1 MKEEFEDYY
10 SDSIFKFES
19 MLKTN
24 DFLFF
29 DSDEFEEIIVYYLEI
44 GNVSLAK
51 KAISMATEQYPNS
64 VTLVLLQIELLLF
77 NNELD
82 ESEKLIEKISLI
94 DPLNTDI
101 LIQQAKI
108 LSKRKNHQQAID
120 LLIKVDHSSD
130 LYFEALSII
139 GKEYL
144 FLDDFVSAKKY
155 FILYLKHNQFDYGV
169 LNNVLYCFDSIG
181 DTDSTINYLNSFL
194 ETNPYCEIAWHQLGK
209 QYAKEELYKEA
220 LTAFDFA
227 IISDDCFIG
236 AYIEMGKI
244 LEKLNKI
251 NEAIEKYEIASEI
264 EDPNP
269 FALYRIACCHDK
281 LGNQDLALLYYNK
294 TVTEDPVDDKAWM
307 SIAYNLFQ
315 KGELKEAKTNLIK
328 ALEINSEKINYWEL
342 YAKINFSLKLYEE
355 VEIAFNEILSIG
367 DLNISNFTV
376 LTELIIKIPEN
387 NILTNKLLKSID
399 LFPKSVENEINYL
412 ISAIYYTKSENDK
425 AFIFLKKAYFYNPSK
440 YAFFKK
446 IFNFFPNLQVYKTH

>member
-1 MKEEFEDYY
+1 MKEEFENFNN
-10 SDSIFKFES
+10 DSIYKFES

-24 DFLFF
+24 GFLFF

-51 KAISMATEQYPNS
+51 KAIAMATEQYPNS
-64 VTLVLLQIELLLF
+64 IALVLLKIELLLF

-82 ESEKLIEKISLI
+82 KAEKLIQKISLI
-94 DPLNTDI
+94 DPLNTDL

-108 LSKRKNHQQAID
+108 LSKRKNHQEAIN
-120 LLIKVDHSSD
+120 LLIKIDSNSD
-130 LYFEALSII
+130 LYFDALSII

-144 FLDDFVSAKKY
+144 FLDDFINAKKY
-155 FILYLKHNQFDYGV
+155 FILYLKHNHFDYGV

-181 DTDSTINYLNSFL
+181 DTESTINYLNSFL
-194 ETNPYCEIAWHQLGK
+194 ETSPYCEIAWHQLGK

-244 LEKLNKI
+244 LEKINKI
-251 NEAIEKYEIASEI
+251 NEAIEKYEIASKI

-281 LGNQDLALLYYNK
+281 LGNHDLALLYYNK
-294 TVTEDPVDDKAWM
+294 TVIEDPVHDKAWM
-307 SIAYNLFQ
+307 SIALNLFE
-315 KGELKEAKTNLIK
+315 KNNLVEAKINLIK

-355 VEIAFNEILSIG
+355 VEIAFNEILSLG
-367 DLNISNFTV
+367 DFNISTLTV
-376 LTELIIKIPEN
+376 LTRLVIKIPEN
-387 NILTNKLLKSID
+387 NSLTKKLLKSID
-399 LFPKSVENEINYL
+399 LIPKSVDSEMNYL
-412 ISAIYYTKSENDK
+412 LSAIYYNKLENDK
-425 AFIFLKKAYFYNPSK
+425 AFAFLKKAYFYNPSK
-440 YAFFKK
+440 YTFYKK
-446 IFNFFPNLQVYKTH
+446 IFKFFPNLQIFKTH

>member
-1 MKEEFEDYY
+1 MEEEFEDFNN
-10 SDSIFKFES
+10 DSIYKFES

-24 DFLFF
+24 GFLFF

-108 LSKRKNHQQAID
+108 LSKRKNHQQAIE

-355 VEIAFNEILSIG
+355 VEIAFNEILSLG
-367 DLNISNFTV
+367 DFNISTLTV
-376 LTELIIKIPEN
+376 LTRLVIKIPEN
-387 NILTNKLLKSID
+387 NSLTKKLLKSID
-399 LFPKSVENEINYL
+399 LIPKSFDSEMNYL
-412 ISAIYYTKSENDK
+412 LSAIYYNELENDK
-425 AFIFLKKAYFYNPSK
+425 AFALLKKAYFYNPSK
-440 YAFFKK
+440 YTFYKK
-446 IFNFFPNLQVYKTH
+446 IFKFFPNLQIFKTH